1 MRAVIF
7 DLWDTLVLYDVEHS
21 RATER
26 RIAERL
32 GVDPD
37 QFHRVWRESRSERDG
52 GSLADSFRYVG
63 ATDELLPELHDLW
76 RNAFREVAVP
86 QEGVLETLRKLRER
100 GFRLGMISVCSEEV
114 AELWEETPFAGLF
127 DSTVFSCSVGL
138 RKPDPAIYRLA
149 LDELG
154 VEANEALFVGDG
166 ANDELAGAER
176 VGIRAVLIL
185 RPGQDEPYWEEAHGW
200 QPRITSIPEVLELL
214 GEHSR
219 DGATLH

>member
-7 DLWDTLVLYDVEHS
+7 DLWDTLVFYDVEHS

-32 GVDPD
+32 GIDPD
-37 QFHRVWRESRSERDG
+37 RFHRIWRESRSERDG
-52 GSLADSFRYVG
+52 GSLADSFRSVG
-63 ATDELLPELHDLW
+63 ATDESLPELLDL
-76 RNAFREVAVP
+76 RRDAFREVAVP
-86 QEGVLETLRKLRER
+86 REGALETLRELRER
-100 GFRLGMISVCSEEV
+100 GFRLGMISVCSDEV

-149 LDELG
+149 LDELD
-154 VEANEALFVGDG
+154 VEPADVMFVGDG

-176 VGIRAVLIL
+176 VGMRAVLIL
-185 RPGQDEPYWEEAHGW
+185 RPEQDEPHWEEARGW
-200 QPRITSIPEVLELL
+200 QPRITSIPEVLDLVE
-214 GEHSR
+214 
-219 DGATLH
+219 

>member
-32 GVDPD
+32 GADPD
-37 QFHRVWRESRSERDG
+37 HFHRVWRESRSERDG
-52 GSLADSFRYVG
+52 GSLADSFRSAG
-63 ATDELLPELHDLW
+63 ATDELLPELLDLR

-86 QEGVLETLRKLRER
+86 REGALETLRELRER

-154 VEANEALFVGDG
+154 VEPADAVFVGDG
-166 ANDELAGAER
+166 ANDELRGAER
-176 VGIRAVLIL
+176 VGMRAVLIL
-185 RPGQDEPYWEEAHGW
+185 RPSQDEPYWEEAHGW
-200 QPRITSIPEVLELL
+200 QPRITSIPEVLELVD
-214 GEHSR
+214 E
-219 DGATLH
+219 

>member
-52 GSLADSFRYVG
+52 GSLADSFRSVG
-63 ATDELLPELHDLW
+63 ATDELLPELHDLR

>member
-52 GSLADSFRYVG
+52 GSLADSFRSVG
-63 ATDELLPELHDLW
+63 ATDELLPELHDLR

-114 AELWEETPFAGLF
+114 AELWEETQFAGLF

>member
-1 MRAVIF
+1 VRAVIF

-26 RIAERL
+26 LIAQRL
-32 GVDPD
+32 GTDPD
-37 QFHRVWRESRSERDG
+37 QFHRAWRQSRSERDG
-52 GSLADSFRYVG
+52 GSLADSLRSVG
-63 ATDELLPELHDLW
+63 ATDELVPELLDLR

-86 QEGVLETLRKLRER
+86 QEGALATLRELRER

-127 DSTVFSCSVGL
+127 DSTVFSCSVRL

-154 VEANEALFVGDG
+154 VEPGDAVFVGDG

-176 VGIRAVLIL
+176 VGMRAVLIL
-185 RPGQDEPYWEEAHGW
+185 RPEQEEPYWEEARGW
-200 QPRITSIPEVLELL
+200 QPRIHAIPEVLELL
-214 GEHSR
+214 
-219 DGATLH
+219 

>member
-7 DLWDTLVLYDVEHS
+7 DLWDTLVLYDVEQS
-21 RATER
+21 RVTER
-26 RIAERL
+26 LIAERL
-32 GVDPD
+32 GMKPD
-37 QFHRVWRESRSERDG
+37 RFHEVWRQGRSERDG
-52 GSLADSFRYVG
+52 GSLADSFRSVG
-63 ATDELLPELHDLW
+63 ATDELLPELLDLR

-86 QEGVLETLRKLRER
+86 QEGALETLLELRER

-149 LDELG
+149 LGELG
-154 VEANEALFVGDG
+154 VEPGEALFVGDG

-176 VGIRAVLIL
+176 VGMRAALIL
-185 RPGQDEPYWEEAHGW
+185 RPEQNEPYWEEARGW
-200 QPRITSIPEVLELL
+200 QPRIHKIREVLELV
-214 GEHSR
+214 E
-219 DGATLH
+219 

>member
-7 DLWDTLVLYDVEHS
+7 DLWDTLVFYDVEHS

-37 QFHRVWRESRSERDG
+37 RFHRIWRESRSERDG
-52 GSLADSFRYVG
+52 GSLADSFRSVG
-63 ATDELLPELHDLW
+63 ATDESLPELLDL
-76 RNAFREVAVP
+76 RRDAFREVAVP
-86 QEGVLETLRKLRER
+86 REGALETLRELRER
-100 GFRLGMISVCSEEV
+100 GFRLGMISVCSDEV

-149 LDELG
+149 LDELD
-154 VEANEALFVGDG
+154 VEPADAMFVGDG

-176 VGIRAVLIL
+176 VGMRAVLIL
-185 RPGQDEPYWEEAHGW
+185 RPEQDEPHWEEARGW
-200 QPRITSIPEVLELL
+200 QPRITSIPEVLDLVE
-214 GEHSR
+214 
-219 DGATLH
+219 

>member
-32 GVDPD
+32 GTDPD
-37 QFHRVWRESRSERDG
+37 TFHRVWRTSRSERDG
-52 GSLADSFRYVG
+52 GSLADSFRSVG
-63 ATDELLPELHDLW
+63 ATDELLPELFDLR

-86 QEGVLETLRKLRER
+86 QEGALETLRELRQR
-100 GFRLGMISVCSEEV
+100 GVRLGMISVCSEEV
-114 AELWEETPFAGLF
+114 PELWEETPFAGLF

-154 VEANEALFVGDG
+154 VEAADAMFVGDG

-176 VGIRAVLIL
+176 VGMRAVLIL
-185 RPGQDEPYWEEAHGW
+185 RPEQDEPYWEEARGW
-200 QPRITSIPEVLELL
+200 QPRVTSIPELLELV
-214 GEHSR
+214 
-219 DGATLH
+219 D

>member
-52 GSLADSFRYVG
+52 GSLADSFRTVG
-63 ATDELLPELHDLW
+63 ATDELLPELHDLR

-219 DGATLH
+219 DGATLQ

>member
-7 DLWDTLVLYDVEHS
+7 DLWDTLVFYDVEHS

-37 QFHRVWRESRSERDG
+37 RFHRIWRESRSERDG
-52 GSLADSFRYVG
+52 GSLADSFRSVG
-63 ATDELLPELHDLW
+63 ATDESLPELLDL
-76 RNAFREVAVP
+76 RRDAFREVAVP
-86 QEGVLETLRKLRER
+86 REGALETLRELRER
-100 GFRLGMISVCSEEV
+100 GFRLGMISVCSDEV

-149 LDELG
+149 LDELD
-154 VEANEALFVGDG
+154 VEPADVMFVGDG

-176 VGIRAVLIL
+176 VGMRAVLIL
-185 RPGQDEPYWEEAHGW
+185 RPEQDEPHWEEARGW
-200 QPRITSIPEVLELL
+200 QPRITSIPEVLDLVE
-214 GEHSR
+214 
-219 DGATLH
+219 

>member
-32 GVDPD
+32 GTDPD
-37 QFHRVWRESRSERDG
+37 RFHRIWRESRSERDG
-52 GSLADSFRYVG
+52 GSLADSFRAVG
-63 ATDELLPELHDLW
+63 ASDESLPELLDLR

-86 QEGVLETLRKLRER
+86 REGALETLRELRER
-100 GFRLGMISVCSEEV
+100 GLRLGMISVCSEEV

-149 LDELG
+149 LDELD
-154 VEANEALFVGDG
+154 VEPADAMFVGDG

-176 VGIRAVLIL
+176 VGMRAVLIL
-185 RPGQDEPYWEEAHGW
+185 RAGQDEPYWQEARGW

-214 GEHSR
+214 E
-219 DGATLH
+219 

>member
-32 GVDPD
+32 GADPD
-37 QFHRVWRESRSERDG
+37 HFHRVWRESRSERDG
-52 GSLADSFRYVG
+52 GSLADSFRSVG
-63 ATDELLPELHDLW
+63 ATDELLPELLDLR

-86 QEGVLETLRKLRER
+86 QEGALETLRELRDR
-100 GFRLGMISVCSEEV
+100 GFLLGMISVCSEEV
-114 AELWEETPFAGLF
+114 AELWEETRFAGLF

-154 VEANEALFVGDG
+154 VEPGDAMFVGDG
-166 ANDELAGAER
+166 ANDELGGAAR
-176 VGIRAVLIL
+176 VGMSAVLIL
-185 RPGQDEPYWEEAHGW
+185 RPEQDEPYWGEARDWH
-200 QPRITSIPEVLELL
+200 PRITSIPEVLELL
-214 GEHSR
+214 DS
-219 DGATLH
+219 